1 MASYYPPF
9 SNEHPDE
16 AAQRLAARCILWRAL
31 TADLLRVVGRHQAR
45 YSLDF
50 VVGIIRQ
57 AMGRCLKPSQE
68 LNDDLGRL
76 AKYVVGMDWHMHCSE
91 KRWEFHFAD
100 PATGKPHGFP
110 YKASKDVVTHRYNTD
125 GDEEEGRPVD
135 VISAPLVLSMGDYL
149 RPVGDWT
156 SALCC
161 KARMEVAVDMF
172 PDEDGSDVDEEDQ
185 RVEAKEEQEEDKGR
199 RDAVAE

>member
-1 MASYYPPF
+1 MANYYPPF

-16 AAQRLAARCILWRAL
+16 AAQRLAARCILWRSL
-31 TADLLRVVGRHQAR
+31 TADLLRVVGGHQAR
-45 YSLDF
+45 YSVDS
-50 VVGIIRQ
+50 VVGFIRQ
-57 AMGRCLKPSQE
+57 AMGRCLKPSQD
-68 LNDDLGRL
+68 LDADLGRL
-76 AKYVVGMDWHMHCSE
+76 AKYVVGMDWHMQCSE

-110 YKASKDVVTHRYNTD
+110 YKPSKDVVTHQYNSD

-135 VISAPLVLSMGDYL
+135 VISAPLVLSMGDFL

-156 SALCC
+156 TGRRRQAP
-161 KARMEVAVDMF
+161 MEVAVDMW

-199 RDAVAE
+199 RDAVAQ